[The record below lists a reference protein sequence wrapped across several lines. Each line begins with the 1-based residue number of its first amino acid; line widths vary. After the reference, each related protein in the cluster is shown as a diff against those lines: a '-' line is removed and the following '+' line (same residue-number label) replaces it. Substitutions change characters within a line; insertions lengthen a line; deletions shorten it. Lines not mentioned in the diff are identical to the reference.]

1 MIMIMIMIRIV
12 IMIVVVIKIDHMH
25 ITYIFNSPQIL
36 VGLSKALSRPCGIV
50 DTTRSCCNGHKQMHH
65 MHHMH
70 HTHNMQTQMPLFR
83 SILRIFKIILDNF
96 DL

>member
-1 MIMIMIMIRIV
+1 MIMIMIII
-12 IMIVVVIKIDHMH
+12 ITMIVVIIKFDNMY

-70 HTHNMQTQMPLFR
+70 NMQKQKPLFR

>member
-1 MIMIMIMIRIV
+1 MIMIMIRIV
-12 IMIVVVIKIDHMH
+12 IMIVVIIKIDHMH

-65 MHHMH
+65 MH
-70 HTHNMQTQMPLFR
+70 NMQKHMPLFR